1 MNRYLHLSSANHCSV
16 QTSLIIT
23 TFNWKEALELSVRSV
38 FKQTRLPSEII
49 IADDG
54 SDNDT
59 RQLIKS
65 LQEGAP
71 VPVVHSWQPDRGF
84 RLSRSR
90 NKALSIA
97 RGDYIVLI
105 DGDIVIE
112 KNFIADHIKAAR
124 EGYFIQGS
132 RVLLNADSTKVA
144 LEKKELTLCLTDP
157 GVENRKNCIRSNLLS
172 KLFSFSST
180 RLTGIKTCN
189 FAFWRKHAETVN
201 GFNEDFVGW
210 GREDS
215 EFSARMLNYGL
226 KRKNLKFKAV
236 TYHLYHK
243 INSRKHIEMNDK
255 ILEDTL
261 KNHLVWCKNGLNL
274 HERNNR

>member
-1 MNRYLHLSSANHCSV
+1 MNRSLHLSSASHCPV
-16 QTSLIIT
+16 HTSLIIT

-38 FKQTRLPSEII
+38 FQQTHLPSEII

-54 SDNDT
+54 SDCDT
-59 RQLIKS
+59 RDIIET
-65 LQEGAP
+65 LQKDSP
-71 VPVVHSWQPDRGF
+71 VPIVHSWQPNRGF

-97 RGDYIVLI
+97 KGDYIILI

-112 KNFIADHIKAAR
+112 KNFIADHVEAAR

-132 RVLLNADSTKVA
+132 RVLLNADSTLQA
-144 LEKKELTLCLTDP
+144 IEKKELSLCLTDP
-157 GVENRKNCIRSNLLS
+157 GVENRKNCIRSSLLS
-172 KLFSFSST
+172 KLFSFSSK

-226 KRKNLKFKAV
+226 RRRNLKFKAV

-243 INSRKHIEMNDK
+243 INSRKHIDTNDK
-255 ILEDTL
+255 ILENTL
-261 KNHLVWCKNGLNL
+261 KKHLVWCKNGLNL
-274 HERNNR
+274 HKKNEY

>member
-1 MNRYLHLSSANHCSV
+1 MRI
-16 QTSLIIT
+16 SLIIT

-38 FKQTRLPSEII
+38 FKQTHLPTEII

-54 SDNDT
+54 SESDT
-59 RQLIKS
+59 SQLIKS
-65 LQEGAP
+65 LQRESP
-71 VPVVHSWQPDRGF
+71 IPIVHSWQQNKGF

-97 RGDYIVLI
+97 KGDYIILL

-112 KNFIADHIKAAR
+112 GNFIADHMEAAR
-124 EGYFIQGS
+124 GGYFIQGS
-132 RVLLNADSTKVA
+132 RVLLSADSTRKA
-144 LEKKELTLCLTDP
+144 LDQKEVKLCLTDP

-172 KLFSFSST
+172 TLFSFSSK

-215 EFSARMLNYGL
+215 EFSARMLNYGI

-243 INSRKHIEMNDK
+243 INSRKHIELNDK
-255 ILEDTL
+255 ILADTL
-261 KNHLVWCKNGLNL
+261 KNRLIWCKNGLNL
-274 HERNNR
+274 HQRKEH